1 MSSFLSINN
10 HIHEGFIMTTGKNQP
25 FIIIETTHQ
34 NILLYKGL
42 RCCGTIGWKVLI
54 VWVKVNSVEHP
65 SFQKGSI

>member
-1 MSSFLSINN
+1 
-10 HIHEGFIMTTGKNQP
+10 MTTGKNQP

-54 VWVKVNSVEHP
+54 VWVKVNSGEHP